1 MPLFYLHSRCDG
13 VLIEDPDGS
22 DLPDIGAARQ
32 EAIAA
37 ARDLWAEAV
46 VKGIELSDRHFVVA
60 DEKCENVLD
69 VPFTD
74 ALPDGLRTRIS
85 LR

>member
-1 MPLFYLHSRCDG
+1 MPLFYLHSRRDG

-22 DLPDIGAARQ
+22 DLPDIAAAR
-32 EAIAA
+32 EETVAA
-37 ARDLWAEAV
+37 ARDLRASAII
-46 VKGIELSDRHFVVA
+46 KGIELSDRHFVVA
-60 DEKCENVLD
+60 DENRENVLD
-69 VPFTD
+69 VPFTV